1 MLDDDEVQRGKRRTA
16 TIIAVK
22 SRRRRIVCKTR
33 LK

>member
-16 TIIAVK
+16 IIIAVK
-22 SRRRRIVCKTR
+22 SRHQRTVCKTR